1 MAARRP
7 EPTTLTGDR
16 VLLRPLVASD
26 LDELWRTCGSSEV
39 FAWVWPYRMD
49 DRRAMESFV
58 DRALDDASEGVRVP
72 FVQVD
77 RRTGAVV
84 GSTSS
89 STWTWRTATS
99 RSGGFQDRPS
109 QRSLPGCDHYPRR
122 GPRGSPAARGAPGR
136 RHPAGLRVLLH
147 PGRGVASR
155 TGQAGATAG
164 RWLGRRRLSPWPYPV
179 RRRLRRLG

>member
-72 FVQVD
+72 FAQVD

-84 GSTSS
+84 GSTSFLDLDVENGNVEIGWIS
-89 STWTWRTATS
+89 RPTISTLAPRV
-99 RSGGFQDRPS
+99 
-109 QRSLPGCDHYPRR
+109 RSLPSVRSEREPCGTRCS
-122 GPRGSPAARGAPGR
+122 GPTARGGTPCTSPSWPGSGQPCRPGFGNDWPTAVLAATEPLALPGSAQAP
-136 RHPAGLRVLLH
+136 
-147 PGRGVASR
+147 
-155 TGQAGATAG
+155 
-164 RWLGRRRLSPWPYPV
+164 
-179 RRRLRRLG
+179 